1 MSITEESIGSSE
13 VKLFQPE
20 FSGASISQEQK
31 GDWLHE
37 LWEYGV
43 HIIPCGSPSDI
54 VPQYFRKRHPF
65 DDELELKAKW
75 AKTPRVNWALSKNSA
90 IGHRDHK
97 LASRVPQC
105 QLGSDNR
112 NQLRSH

>member
-1 MSITEESIGSSE
+1 MSSTEESIGSSE

-54 VPQYFRKRHPF
+54 VPQ
-65 DDELELKAKW
+65 
-75 AKTPRVNWALSKNSA
+75 
-90 IGHRDHK
+90 
-97 LASRVPQC
+97 
-105 QLGSDNR
+105 
-112 NQLRSH
+112 